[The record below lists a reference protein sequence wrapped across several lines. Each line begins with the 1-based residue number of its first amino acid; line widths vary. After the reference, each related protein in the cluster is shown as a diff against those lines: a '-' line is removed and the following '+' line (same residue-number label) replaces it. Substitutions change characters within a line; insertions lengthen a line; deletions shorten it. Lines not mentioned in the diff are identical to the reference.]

1 MQKTVF
7 ILSFLLLC
15 TAAAFVWLELLPPE
29 PVSTVIPLDD
39 MPAVSFGDTEGK
51 SAVRVG
57 ASLSETSDTG
67 VSGNVNGEE
76 PPVPD
81 TVKQKMTHPPRKTFA
96 EQKPPVRKIRISK
109 DACRRLKHGSAGV
122 PADYQSG
129 VSVTGRPVVS
139 ADYRSGVSVTG
150 QPVVSADLNDYG
162 FAEPDLQDITLPVS
176 VDLEKDFPFFR
187 SSLDLGTIP
196 VGNVTFKNG
205 RVYMNGHL
213 LSGDAQNI
221 LKDQCP

>member
-1 MQKTVF
+1 M
-7 ILSFLLLC
+7 
-15 TAAAFVWLELLPPE
+15 
-29 PVSTVIPLDD
+29 
-39 MPAVSFGDTEGK
+39 
-51 SAVRVG
+51 
-57 ASLSETSDTG
+57 
-67 VSGNVNGEE
+67 
-76 PPVPD
+76 
-81 TVKQKMTHPPRKTFA
+81 
-96 EQKPPVRKIRISK
+96 
-109 DACRRLKHGSAGV
+109 
-122 PADYQSG
+122 
-129 VSVTGRPVVS
+129 
-139 ADYRSGVSVTG
+139 
-150 QPVVSADLNDYG
+150 NDYG